1 MKDFLIDTALAAAVK
16 AGCVALGIKE
26 ADLEADPEW

>member
-1 MKDFLIDTALAAAVK
+1 MKNFLIDTALTVAVK

-26 ADLEADPEW
+26 KDLEADPE